1 VRQGVK
7 ALTLFYGPSGSG
19 KTYSAIQ
26 FTRGLVGPNGRIAFL
41 DTEAGRGS
49 HYAHLTGYDIMD
61 LAPPFTPARY
71 LEAIEA
77 AEDAGY
83 DALII
88 DSISHGWEGEGGV
101 LEQAERI
108 ELNSGRAGLHCWAK
122 PKAQHKKLINRL
134 LRSRLHLIFC
144 ARARE
149 KPKQVKDSRG
159 KTEIVSEGFEPIVE
173 KNFPFEMLLSVGFS
187 DTAPGVPDF
196 ALKKKIPGELAGAF
210 PQGSHVGLRAGEF
223 VSTWLDG
230 GAPVDH
236 AFRAAAER
244 GREAAR
250 GGKASL
256 TAWWRDLDPSERKAL
271 EGMAHSELRSI
282 AMAADDLAELGN
294 GASADA
300 APSGPRHG
308 PKGDLVRDIND
319 DIEDPEPGETPS
331 QPGEDAGE
339 DSAVQA
345 SQADAS
351 PEQSPEPASG
361 DASAA
366 QSDDEQPEGA
376 KRFYAAT
383 MKEIRAATTLGQR
396 ENALKG
402 AKANGYW
409 DMLTDE
415 QRAAINKAG
424 A

>member
-1 VRQGVK
+1 MTHLFRPAVRQGVK

-187 DTAPGVPDF
+187 DTAPGVPDL

-210 PQGSHVGLRAGEF
+210 PQGSTVGLRAGEF

-236 AFRAAAER
+236 AFRAAAEK

-308 PKGDLVRDIND
+308 PQDT
-319 DIEDPEPGETPS
+319 ET
-331 QPGEDAGE
+331 AGE
-339 DSAVQA
+339 GA
-345 SQADAS
+345 
-351 PEQSPEPASG
+351 PSPEPA
-361 DASAA
+361 
-366 QSDDEQPEGA
+366 QEGA
-376 KRFYAAT
+376 VENPASPSAENPAPSDPDDDVFPGDRPVPS
-383 MKEIRAATTLGQR
+383 ERGQ
-396 ENALKG
+396 
-402 AKANGYW
+402 
-409 DMLTDE
+409 
-415 QRAAINKAG
+415 
-424 A
+424 